1 MAGQECTE
9 SKAISDPRSSQC
21 AILHSVFTSRIWKEL
36 FRHSRLDDSVGG
48 VMALLAEELGISGIA
63 IRTLDVKLATW
74 TTMAQASTGTWNV
87 LPPAHNK
94 CTAKHMQQILSWV
107 RSREIL
113 VAHFTVA
120 GLLGTIVGANLN
132 ADVAVGP
139 LGNEEDDSPVG
150 ALVLLAQ
157 PGSMTG
163 RHPTETAALLEPF
176 QVALAASRR
185 IQELGRLREM
195 FEAENRTLLSK
206 LNRQEVMVT
215 IVGADAGFKEVMDRV
230 EQVAAADVPVLLL
243 GETGTGK
250 EVVARELHSRSRRN
264 QGPMLRVNCGAI
276 PPGLVDSELFGHE
289 RGSFTGAVA
298 ARAGWFERADGGT
311 LFLDEIGELPLA
323 AQVRLLRVLQEGR
336 LERVGGQHSITVDVR
351 IVAATHCS
359 LTEMVAAGTFRK
371 DLWYRISVFPIR
383 LPPLKERQS
392 DIPAL
397 AAHFAWHAGMRLGNQ
412 PLAVNSADLDL
423 LTSYDWPGNV
433 RELAAVI
440 ERAAILGNGC
450 FLDVRAA
457 IGAGERMDSVHP
469 KGDGSNFETLDD
481 AIRKHIEGALRHTSG
496 QIEGVGGAAKLLGLN
511 PHTLRAK
518 MRKLGID
525 WGAFRSG

>member
-1 MAGQECTE
+1 MLRQFRANDSPGLG
-9 SKAISDPRSSQC
+9 PY
-21 AILHSVFTSRIWKEL
+21 AILANVFTSRVWKEL
-36 FRHSRLDDSVGG
+36 FRHSRLDDSLGG
-48 VMALLAEELGISGIA
+48 IITILAEELGIGALA
-63 IRTLDVKLATW
+63 IRVLDLKQATW
-74 TTMAQASTGTWNV
+74 TTVAQAGIDSWNV
-87 LPPAHNK
+87 FPPAHNK
-94 CTAKHMQQILSWV
+94 CTAKQVQQLLAWV
-107 RSREIL
+107 RSRDVL
-113 VAHFTVA
+113 TRHSTGAGVVASV
-120 GLLGTIVGANLN
+120 LGGHLS
-132 ADVAVGP
+132 ADVRLGP
-139 LGNEEDDSPVG
+139 LGSEEEDSPVG
-150 ALVLLAQ
+150 ALALLGNT
-157 PGSMTG
+157 GSMTE
-163 RHPTETAALLEPF
+163 RHTKETARLLEPF
-176 QVALAASRR
+176 HVALTTSRR
-185 IQELGRLREM
+185 IQELARLREM

-206 LNRQEVMVT
+206 LNRHEVVGT

-230 EQVAAADVPVLLL
+230 EQVATADVPVLLL

-264 QGPMLRVNCGAI
+264 RGPMLRVNCGAI

-311 LFLDEIGELPLA
+311 LFLDEVGELPLA

-397 AAHFAWHAGMRLGNQ
+397 AAHFAWHAGMRLGGQ
-412 PLAVNSADLDL
+412 PLAVSNADLDVL
-423 LTSYDWPGNV
+423 AGYDWPGNV

-450 FLDVRAA
+450 FLDVR
-457 IGAGERMDSVHP
+457 GALGAVEKMDSVRP
-469 KGDGSNFETLDD
+469 KADGSDFTTLDES
-481 AIRKHIEGALRHTSG
+481 IRKHIESALRRTSG
-496 QIEGVGGAAKLLGLN
+496 QIEGAGGAAKLLGLN

-525 WGAFRSG
+525 WSVFRSG

>member
-1 MAGQECTE
+1 
-9 SKAISDPRSSQC
+9 
-21 AILHSVFTSRIWKEL
+21 
-36 FRHSRLDDSVGG
+36 
-48 VMALLAEELGISGIA
+48 
-63 IRTLDVKLATW
+63 
-74 TTMAQASTGTWNV
+74 
-87 LPPAHNK
+87 
-94 CTAKHMQQILSWV
+94 
-107 RSREIL
+107 
-113 VAHFTVA
+113 
-120 GLLGTIVGANLN
+120 
-132 ADVAVGP
+132 
-139 LGNEEDDSPVG
+139 
-150 ALVLLAQ
+150 
-157 PGSMTG
+157 
-163 RHPTETAALLEPF
+163 
-176 QVALAASRR
+176 
-185 IQELGRLREM
+185 M
-195 FEAENRTLLSK
+195 FEADNRTLLSK
-206 LNRQEVMVT
+206 LNRHEVVGT

-230 EQVAAADVPVLLL
+230 EQVAVADVPVLLL

-250 EVVARELHSRSRRN
+250 EVVARELHTRSRRN

-359 LTEMVAAGTFRK
+359 LTEMVAAGSFRK

-397 AAHFAWHAGMRLGNQ
+397 AAHFAWHAGMRLGGQ
-412 PLAVNSADLDL
+412 PLAVSNADLDML
-423 LTSYDWPGNV
+423 ASYDWPGNV

-450 FLDVRAA
+450 FLDVRGALGAA
-457 IGAGERMDSVHP
+457 EKMDSVRP
-469 KGDGSNFETLDD
+469 KGDASDFETLD
-481 AIRKHIEGALRHTSG
+481 ASIRRHIESALTRTSG
-496 QIEGVGGAAKLLGLN
+496 QIEGTGGAAKLLGLN

>member
-1 MAGQECTE
+1 MFFHRVEALCL
-9 SKAISDPRSSQC
+9 QC
-21 AILHSVFTSRIWKEL
+21 AIIVGVFTPRIWKEL
-36 FRHSRLDDSVGG
+36 FRHSRLDDSVSGIITI
-48 VMALLAEELGISGIA
+48 LAEELGISGIA
-63 IRTLDVKLATW
+63 IRVLDLKQATW
-74 TTMAQASTGTWNV
+74 TTVAQACVGTWNHV
-87 LPPAHNK
+87 PPAHSK
-94 CTAKHMQQILSWV
+94 CTAKQVQQILSWV
-107 RSREIL
+107 RSREVL
-113 VAHFTVA
+113 TGQSKSSA
-120 GLLGTIVGANLN
+120 LLGTIIGANVT

-139 LGNEEDDSPVG
+139 LANEEDDAPVG
-150 ALVLLAQ
+150 ALILLGE
-157 PGSMTG
+157 PGSMTE
-163 RHPTETAALLEPF
+163 RHVKEAARLIEPF

-185 IQELGRLREM
+185 IQELARLREM

-206 LNRQEVMVT
+206 LNRQEVVGT

-230 EQVAAADVPVLLL
+230 EQVATADVPVLLL

-250 EVVARELHSRSRRN
+250 EVVARELHTRSRRN

-351 IVAATHCS
+351 IVAATHQS

-397 AAHFAWHAGMRLGNQ
+397 AAHFAWHAGVRLGGQ
-412 PLAVNSADLDL
+412 PLAVTNADLDM

-450 FLDVRAA
+450 FLDMRSALGAA
-457 IGAGERMDSVHP
+457 EKMDSVRP
-469 KGDGSNFETLDD
+469 KDNGEFPSLD
-481 AIRKHIEGALRHTSG
+481 ATIRRHIEGALRRTSG
-496 QIEGVGGAAKLLGLN
+496 QIEGAAGAAKLLGLN

>member
-1 MAGQECTE
+1 MRHGGPEPLC
-9 SKAISDPRSSQC
+9 C
-21 AILHSVFTSRIWKEL
+21 AILGIVFTPRVWKEL

-48 VMALLAEELGISGIA
+48 IVEILAEQLGVSGLA
-63 IRTLDVKLATW
+63 VRVLDLKQTTW
-74 TTMAQASTGTWNV
+74 TTVAQGSVGDWN
-87 LPPAHNK
+87 LFPPAHNK
-94 CTAKHMQQILSWV
+94 CTAKQVQQILSWV
-107 RSREIL
+107 RSREVLIGHL
-113 VAHFTVA
+113 PGN
-120 GLLGTIVGANLN
+120 GLLNAVIGGNLK
-132 ADVAVGP
+132 ADLALGP
-139 LGNEEDDSPVG
+139 LGNDGDDSPLG
-150 ALVLLAQ
+150 ALILL
-157 PGSMTG
+157 GSRGLMNE
-163 RHPTETAALLEPF
+163 HHKSETARLLEPF
-176 QVALAASRR
+176 QVALATSRR
-185 IQELGRLREM
+185 IQELARLREM
-195 FEAENRTLLSK
+195 FEADNRTLLSK
-206 LNRQEVMVT
+206 LGRQEVMGT

-230 EQVAAADVPVLLL
+230 EQVAGADVPVLLL

-250 EVVARELHSRSRRN
+250 EVVARVLHTQSRRKG
-264 QGPMLRVNCGAI
+264 GPMLRVNCGAI

-336 LERVGGQHSITVDVR
+336 LERVGGQHSISVDVR
-351 IVAATHCS
+351 IVAATHRS
-359 LTEMVAAGTFRK
+359 LPEMVAAGTFRK

-397 AAHFAWHAGMRLGNQ
+397 AAHFAWHAGVRLGGQ
-412 PLAVNSADLDL
+412 PLAVSNSDLGL
-423 LTSYDWPGNV
+423 LASYEWPGNV

-450 FLDVRAA
+450 FLDVR
-457 IGAGERMDSVHP
+457 GALGAVESIDSVCAA
-469 KGDGSNFETLDD
+469 GSDSEIGTLENT
-481 AIRKHIEGALRHTSG
+481 IRQHIERALKRTGG
-496 QIEGVGGAAKLLGLN
+496 QIEGAGGAAKLLGLN

-525 WGAFRSG
+525 WNAFRAG

>member
-1 MAGQECTE
+1 MCDNGG
-9 SKAISDPRSSQC
+9 
-21 AILHSVFTSRIWKEL
+21 VFTSRVWKEL

-48 VMALLAEELGISGIA
+48 ILAILAEELGISGLA
-63 IRTLDVKLATW
+63 IRVLDLKQATW
-74 TTMAQASTGTWNV
+74 NTVAQASVGDWR
-87 LPPAHNK
+87 LFPPAHNK
-94 CTAKHMQQILSWV
+94 CTAKQVQQLLSWV
-107 RSREIL
+107 RSHDVL
-113 VAHFTVA
+113 TAHSAGASLLTTVLGGNLHA
-120 GLLGTIVGANLN
+120 DVVVTPLGTA
-132 ADVAVGP
+132 
-139 LGNEEDDSPVG
+139 EDDTPVG
-150 ALVLLAQ
+150 ALVLLGQA
-157 PGSMTG
+157 GSITE
-163 RHPTETAALLEPF
+163 RHAKEANRLREPF
-176 QVALAASRR
+176 QVALATSRR
-185 IQELGRLREM
+185 IQELARLREM

-206 LNRQEVMVT
+206 LNRQEVVGT

-250 EVVARELHSRSRRN
+250 EVVARELHTRSRRN

-359 LTEMVAAGTFRK
+359 LTEMVAAGSFRK

-397 AAHFAWHAGMRLGNQ
+397 AAHFAWHAGMRLGGQ
-412 PLAVNSADLDL
+412 PLAVTNADLDIL
-423 LTSYDWPGNV
+423 ARYDWPGNV

-450 FLDVRAA
+450 FLDVRGALGAA
-457 IGAGERMDSVHP
+457 EKMDSVRP
-469 KGDGSNFETLDD
+469 RSDGSDFETLD
-481 AIRKHIEGALRHTSG
+481 ATIRKHIESALRRTSG
-496 QIEGVGGAAKLLGLN
+496 QIEGTAGAAKLLGLN

-525 WGAFRSG
+525 WGTFRSG